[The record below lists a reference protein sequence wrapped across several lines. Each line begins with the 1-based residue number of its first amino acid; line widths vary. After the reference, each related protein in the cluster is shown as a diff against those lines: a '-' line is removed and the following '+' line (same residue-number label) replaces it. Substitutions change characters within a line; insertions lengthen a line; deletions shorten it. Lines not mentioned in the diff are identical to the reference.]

1 MSQYARD
8 VNAANF
14 AAEVIEAS
22 FVEPVVVDFWAPWCG
37 PCQVLKP
44 MLEQLAEAYQGRFR
58 LAKVNVDEN
67 PELSHQYQVRGVPAV
82 KAFYHGRI
90 VDAFTGALPQGQVRA
105 FLDRIIPSKSE
116 KLRQQAVAKQAAGNV
131 GEARRLLEQALQAD
145 ASNDQARLDLASLL
159 MTQDALDEARQVLNA
174 VTPLARMDAPYQQL
188 EARLKFLEEA
198 REAPAEPALRQ
209 RIEANPNDLDAR
221 LALANLYVAQHRY
234 EPALEQ
240 LMEIV
245 RRDRNYQDDVGRK
258 TMLDVFRLL
267 ADQPELASRYRRLLA
282 TSLH

>member
-1 MSQYARD
+1 MSQYAMD
-8 VNAANF
+8 VNAASF

-22 FVEPVVVDFWAPWCG
+22 FVEPVVADFWAPWCG

-58 LAKVNVDEN
+58 LAKINVDEN
-67 PELSHQYQVRGVPAV
+67 PELSRQYQVRGVPAV
-82 KAFYHGRI
+82 KAFYQGHI
-90 VDAFTGALPQGQVRA
+90 VDEFTGALPQGQVRA
-105 FLDRIIPSKSE
+105 FLDRIIPSASE
-116 KLRQQAVAKQAAGNV
+116 KLRQQAMAKQADGNA
-131 GEARRLLEQALQAD
+131 EAARHLLEQALQAD
-145 ASNDQARLDLASLL
+145 AGNDQARLDLAGLL
-159 MTQDALDEARQVLNA
+159 MTQEALDAARQVLNA
-174 VTPLARMDAPYQQL
+174 VSPLVRMDASYRQL
-188 EARLKFLEEA
+188 DARLKFLEEA

-209 RIEANPNDLDAR
+209 RIEADANDLDAR
-221 LALANLYVAQHRY
+221 LALANLYVAQHQY

-245 RRDRNYQDDVGRK
+245 RRDRNYQNDVGRK

-267 ADQPELASRYRRLLA
+267 GDQPELAGRYRRLLA

>member
-1 MSQYARD
+1 MSQYVMD

-14 AAEVIEAS
+14 AAEVIKAS
-22 FVEPVVVDFWAPWCG
+22 FIEPVVVDFWAPWCG

-67 PELSHQYQVRGVPAV
+67 PELSRQYQVRGVPAV
-82 KAFYHGRI
+82 KAFYRGHL
-90 VDAFTGALPQGQVRA
+90 VDEITGALPQGQVRG
-105 FLDRIIPSKSE
+105 FLDRIIPSQSE
-116 KLRQQAVAKQAAGNV
+116 KLRQQAMAQQAAGNM
-131 GEARRLLEQALQAD
+131 GEARHLLEQALDAD
-145 ASNDQARLDLASLL
+145 AGNDQARLDLAGLF
-159 MTQDALDEARQVLNA
+159 MTQAALDDARQVLGA
-174 VTPLARMDAPYQQL
+174 VTPLAKLDAPYQQL

-198 REAPAEPALRQ
+198 QEAPAEPALRQ
-209 RIEANPNDLDAR
+209 RIETDANDLDAR
-221 LALANLYVAQHRY
+221 LALASLYVAQHRY

-245 RRDRNYQDDVGRK
+245 RRDRSYQNDIGRK

-267 ADQPELASRYRRLLA
+267 GDQPELASRYRRLLA
-282 TSLH
+282 TSLN